1 MTFRDFPFPD
11 GTPLFP
17 TRAEVLSYLHR
28 YADSMDAR
36 AFTRFR
42 TTVDSVQRISSSGPG
57 NSKWLV
63 KSRRIDVT
71 ESVKEDVFDFVGIAS
86 GWARVPHVPMVQ
98 GMDNFR
104 GTQLHSAWYRS
115 PVAFRGKRVVIVG
128 NFSSGAD
135 IAREL
140 CGGSVRA
147 FDGYEEWNRQA
158 NASPSET
165 GTIVYHSYRDP
176 SKPPA
181 LDYYPLDNDSPDWC
195 KRINVVASIAH
206 VNPDGSLTLADG
218 KTIEVDV
225 IVWAT
230 GFWRSLPYIDSSMA
244 PFKEHPL
251 VPCVGDQLTQNAHCP
266 PIGVVGN
273 EEMQGASCLTN
284 LDDWQ
289 IFYEPDKT
297 LALLGVP
304 VNVIPFPLTNVQA
317 KVIATFWAG
326 RMKELPTVTQ
336 LRASRDPEKWTNAAP
351 NSSIATPIGVKPISH
366 DIESPAEEAYLG
378 MCCTDQDA
386 LVSHLPGDEGKS
398 RAPWD
403 TNELARGPEGFA
415 KLSLWRLGR
424 LHNRVKLRREHIHY

>member
-1 MTFRDFPFPD
+1 MTYRDFPFPD

-17 TRAEVLSYLHR
+17 TRAEVLAYLHR

-36 AFTRFR
+36 SFTRFR
-42 TTVDSVQRISSSGPG
+42 TAVDSVKRISSSGPG

-63 KSRRIDVT
+63 KSHRVDVPDT
-71 ESVKEDVFDFVGIAS
+71 DMEDVFDFVGIAS
-86 GWARVPHVPMVQ
+86 GWARVPHVPLVQ
-98 GMDNFR
+98 GMEHFR
-104 GTQLHSAWYRS
+104 GSQLHSAWYRS

-140 CGGSVRA
+140 CGGSVRT

-158 NASPSET
+158 NSTPSET
-165 GTIVYHSYRDP
+165 GTVVYHSYRDP
-176 SKPPA
+176 TKPPA
-181 LDYYPLDNDSPDWC
+181 LDYYPLDKDSPDWC
-195 KRINVVASIAH
+195 KRINVVASIDH
-206 VNPDGSLTLADG
+206 VNPNGSLTLVDG
-218 KTIEVDV
+218 KTIDVDV

-230 GFWRSLPYIDSSMA
+230 GFWRSLPYIDSNAA
-244 PFKEHPL
+244 PFKDFPL
-251 VPCVGDQLTQNAHCP
+251 VPRVGDKLVQNKHCP

-273 EEMQGASCLTN
+273 ETMHGASCLTN

-326 RMKELPTVTQ
+326 RMNELPRVTQ
-336 LRASRDPEKWTNAAP
+336 LRTSRDPKKWTDAATGSP
-351 NSSIATPIGVKPISH
+351 TTTSSGIRPTSH

-378 MCCTDQDA
+378 MCCADQDA
-386 LVSHLPGDEGKS
+386 LVSHLPGEEGKS

-403 TNELARGPEGFA
+403 TSELARGPEGFA